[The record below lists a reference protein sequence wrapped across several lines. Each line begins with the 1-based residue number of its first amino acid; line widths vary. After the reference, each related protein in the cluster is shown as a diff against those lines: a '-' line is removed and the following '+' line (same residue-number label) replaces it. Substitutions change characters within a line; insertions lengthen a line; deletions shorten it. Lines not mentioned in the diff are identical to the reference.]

1 MKQWFEQFNQREQ
14 ILLLGAAVAV
24 ALYLLLVAVWR
35 PVNGMREE
43 MAQRNEQLADAL
55 GRVQLM
61 VAELKQLQGNGG
73 AKRASR
79 NLNQVINRSTASYS
93 LRPSRIQPNSRGEVQ
108 IRFEDASF
116 ENLLRWLYQLE
127 QEEGLLLVDVSL
139 TQADRGGLV
148 NANIRIGQGA
158 G

>member
-1 MKQWFEQFNQREQ
+1 VKQWFQQFNQREQ
-14 ILLLGAAVAV
+14 ALLLAAAGFIV
-24 ALYLLLVAVWR
+24 LYLLLIAVWR
-35 PVNGMREE
+35 PVSGMRDE
-43 MAQRNEQLADAL
+43 MLQRNESIAAAL

-61 VAELKQLQGNGG
+61 AAELKQLQGGG
-73 AKRASR
+73 GGKRANR
-79 NLNQVINRSTASYS
+79 NLNQLINNSTASYS
-93 LRPSRIQPNSRGEVQ
+93 LRPSRIQPNSRGELQ

-116 ENLLRWLYQLE
+116 ENLLRWLNQLE

-139 TQADRGGLV
+139 TQGERGGLV